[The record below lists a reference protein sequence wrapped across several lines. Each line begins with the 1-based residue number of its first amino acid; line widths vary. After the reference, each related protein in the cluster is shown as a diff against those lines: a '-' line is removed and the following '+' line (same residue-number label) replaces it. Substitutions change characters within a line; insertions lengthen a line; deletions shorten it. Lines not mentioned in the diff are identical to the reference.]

1 MTDNPDNP
9 PPELKIKQEKLSPER
24 EKTPESKNDIEKLLD
39 VKFFTENDDKKEIEP
54 SK

>member
-1 MTDNPDNP
+1 MTENP
-9 PPELKIKQEKLSPER
+9 PPEIKIKQEKLSPER
-24 EKTPESKNDIEKLLD
+24 EKSPEPKNDIEKLLG